1 MKGCWWSMKLDLN
14 LQELIELKSALV
26 EKKSR
31 LEETNKTDKSISSLL
46 NADSVE
52 TIEALLD
59 KLDQLFISYR

>member
-1 MKGCWWSMKLDLN
+1 MKLDLN

-52 TIEALLD
+52 TIEALLN
-59 KLDQLFISYR
+59 KLDQLFTE

>member
-52 TIEALLD
+52 TIEALLN
-59 KLDQLFISYR
+59 KLDQLFTE

>member
-1 MKGCWWSMKLDLN
+1 MKLDLN